1 MADRKRRIGAVV
13 SLGLLTW
20 LAGCSVASYE
30 RRSDGVVQT
39 LKEHG
44 IEARHG
50 KIKRVFRF

>member
-1 MADRKRRIGAVV
+1 MANRKWWTGAVV
-13 SLGLLTW
+13 SLGLLAW
-20 LAGCSVASYE
+20 LTGCSADSYG
-30 RRSDGVVQT
+30 RRSDGVAQT